1 MLFVQGQDGF
11 REISAP
17 RVFGVGEKD
26 ADAAFGPLF
35 RPAVVLD
42 PV

>member
-1 MLFVQGQDGF
+1 VLFVQGQDGF
-11 REISAP
+11 LEISAP
-17 RVFGVGEKD
+17 GVFDVGEKD

-35 RPAVVLD
+35 FPAVVLD